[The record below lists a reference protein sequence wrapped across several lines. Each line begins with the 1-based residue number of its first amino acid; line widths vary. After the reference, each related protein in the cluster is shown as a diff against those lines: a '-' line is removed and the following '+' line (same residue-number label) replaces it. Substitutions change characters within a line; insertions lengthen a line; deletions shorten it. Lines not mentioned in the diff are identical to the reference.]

1 VDACLC
7 PIQKSFPDP
16 VCDPVSVSATMF
28 DLSRWPLFH
37 RLPVAAIQAI
47 QRCATERQF
56 RAGEL
61 LLAAG
66 ARAEWLHVIA
76 DGLVREFYVTAAGDE
91 HTRVFVST
99 GGVTGSLLDLTSGAP
114 SVTWI
119 QALEPTRTVAI
130 RYADFNTLAAQH
142 RELESLARALAQS
155 LAIRKTKREYE
166 MLALSAQER
175 LAIWRAENP
184 GLDGRITRRLL
195 ASYLGITPVHLS
207 RISSKAA
214 VERRREKAR
223 PQR

>member
-1 VDACLC
+1 MSAA
-7 PIQKSFPDP
+7 
-16 VCDPVSVSATMF
+16 VSG
-28 DLSRWPLFH
+28 LSRWPLFNG
-37 RLPVAAIQAI
+37 LPAAAIEAI
-47 QRCATERQF
+47 ERCAAARHF
-56 RAGEL
+56 GAGDL
-61 LLAAG
+61 LLEG
-66 ARAEWLHVIA
+66 GTRAEWLHVLEC
-76 DGLVREFYVTAAGDE
+76 GLVREFYVTAAGVE
-91 HTRVFVST
+91 HTRVFVSA

-119 QALEPTRTVAI
+119 QALEPTRTLAI
-130 RYADFNTLAAQH
+130 RYAEFNALAARH

-155 LAIRKTKREYE
+155 LAIRKTKREHE
-166 MLALSAQER
+166 MLALSAHER

>member
-1 VDACLC
+1 
-7 PIQKSFPDP
+7 
-16 VCDPVSVSATMF
+16 MF

-47 QRCATERQF
+47 RRCATERQF

-184 GLDGRITRRLL
+184 GLDGRSTRRLL
-195 ASYLGITPVHLS
+195 ASYPGITPSHLG
-207 RISSKAA
+207 RIMSARTTGITA
-214 VERRREKAR
+214 GRRETG
-223 PQR
+223 